1 MINQISEEYVVH
13 GWRVA
18 TLHTAK
24 ESMASR
30 FATSTE
36 EEIERLLIDKD
47 TENTKE
53 IHQSGKGTLS
63 RVP

>member
-1 MINQISEEYVVH
+1 
-13 GWRVA
+13 VA
-18 TLHTAK
+18 TLHTVK
-24 ESMASR
+24 ENMASR

-47 TENTKE
+47 AENTKE